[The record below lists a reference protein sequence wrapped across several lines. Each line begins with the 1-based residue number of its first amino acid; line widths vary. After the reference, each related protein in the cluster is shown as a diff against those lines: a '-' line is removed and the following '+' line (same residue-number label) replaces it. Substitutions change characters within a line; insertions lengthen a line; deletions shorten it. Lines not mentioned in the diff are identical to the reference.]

1 MSSSMRPELLFFVGI
16 DQIKL
21 PNLHG
26 KGERFLDKYLLTNDR
41 TVVRILLE
49 PVSNF
54 IGSVEYDYLTN
65 NCPTLAYRRDNITE
79 TEYENVR
86 DNLDRT
92 LVSEL
97 YHVSSFIQN
106 LWVIKDNAAYFDR
119 GWLCVKSRGLHHC
132 HNNNLGSRIS
142 SSKGDF
148 NSIEFSFEELKYAR
162 LPKMSLSDKNYE
174 SGQAT
179 ALGHKTLRYQRFRYF
194 ISAARQTTDIG
205 LKISQYITALEALV
219 SSSSTEVTHQVS
231 ERIACLLEPPGSD
244 RIDDYK
250 RIKQAYGFRSKV
262 VHGSTIKEGQFDQL
276 RDTSDYLD
284 KACRILTIKYV
295 TDEDKFRDCIETD
308 YIDAFFLGKLLAK
321 A

>member
-1 MSSSMRPELLFFVGI
+1 
-16 DQIKL
+16 
-21 PNLHG
+21 
-26 KGERFLDKYLLTNDR
+26 
-41 TVVRILLE
+41 
-49 PVSNF
+49 
-54 IGSVEYDYLTN
+54 
-65 NCPTLAYRRDNITE
+65 
-79 TEYENVR
+79 
-86 DNLDRT
+86 
-92 LVSEL
+92 
-97 YHVSSFIQN
+97 
-106 LWVIKDNAAYFDR
+106 
-119 GWLCVKSRGLHHC
+119 
-132 HNNNLGSRIS
+132 
-142 SSKGDF
+142 
-148 NSIEFSFEELKYAR
+148 
-162 LPKMSLSDKNYE
+162 MSLSDKNYE